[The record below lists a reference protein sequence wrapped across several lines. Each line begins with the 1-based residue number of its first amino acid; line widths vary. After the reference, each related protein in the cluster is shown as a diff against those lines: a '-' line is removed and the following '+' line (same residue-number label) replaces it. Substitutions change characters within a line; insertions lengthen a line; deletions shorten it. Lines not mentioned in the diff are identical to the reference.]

1 MRWGKRL
8 EKDMR
13 PFLNKKLKKG
23 TGANGSNKTIPYFCT
38 LEQKESNM
46 VTKKQW
52 AFYIVGTVLALALVG
67 VTVLLL
73 GEKKNNMRLLQE
85 FELEKEDLENEYTH
99 FARQY
104 DELKL
109 SVSNDSLSQLLEKEQ
124 LKTQRLLEE
133 LRTVKSSN
141 AAEIRRL
148 RKELATLRK
157 VMVGYINQ
165 IDSLNRLTNQQ
176 KEIIADVTRKFNDAS
191 RQISNLSEE
200 KEELDKKVSLAAQLD
215 ASNINVLAAN
225 KRGRKARRVKDV
237 KKFVINFTVNK
248 NITAE
253 TGERTLYINITKPD
267 NTILVK
273 DAANTFT
280 YENRELPYSIKK
292 YIEYTG
298 EAQEVTVYW
307 EVEEY
312 LYAGDYRVDIFAGG
326 NLIGSQGFTL
336 K

>member
-1 MRWGKRL
+1 MVNTNR
-8 EKDMR
+8 
-13 PFLNKKLKKG
+13 NKVIIIAG
-23 TGANGSNKTIPYFCT
+23 G
-38 LEQKESNM
+38 
-46 VTKKQW
+46 
-52 AFYIVGTVLALALVG
+52 VLI
-67 VTVLLL
+67 LLL
-73 GEKKNNMRLLQE
+73 IGLTILLMAEKKANYELTQE
-85 FELEKEDLENEYTH
+85 FELEKEDLENQYTE
-99 FARQY
+99 FSKQY
-104 DELKL
+104 DELQL
-109 SVSNDSLSQLLEKEQ
+109 TVADDSLSRLLEQEQ

-133 LRTVKSSN
+133 LRTVKSTN
-141 AAEIRRL
+141 AREIRRL
-148 RKELATLRK
+148 KKELSSLRK